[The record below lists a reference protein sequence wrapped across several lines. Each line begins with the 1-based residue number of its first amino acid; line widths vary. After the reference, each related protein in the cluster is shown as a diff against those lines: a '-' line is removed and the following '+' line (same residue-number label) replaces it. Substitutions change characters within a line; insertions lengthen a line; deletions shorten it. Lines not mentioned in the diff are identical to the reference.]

1 MISSNDYGGNYYMND
16 LNILLA
22 NYKNDHNVNPIIN
35 LIGSQIDDNPGDY
48 SEEWRDF
55 ILEVIDITIKWSNQN
70 NSLSDSEV
78 QLLVNCIDNAR
89 SFGNVTNNNRG
100 TDNFYNLVIQKCH
113 NCHNAGILQSRH
125 YLDMLN
131 KSMSLN
137 CYDVVIEL
145 IFERLNSISRKEQKK
160 LYIDCYKAIDGFIG
174 SSDKNRKLE
183 IGKCFFEKADNQQF
197 DPFIFN
203 IFIFHK
209 IEKFRKQCK
218 KYISKG

>member
-1 MISSNDYGGNYYMND
+1 MSD
-16 LNILLA
+16 LNNLLA

-35 LIGSQIDDNPGDY
+35 TIGSQIDDNAGNY
-48 SEEWRDF
+48 SEEWRSF
-55 ILEVIDITIKWSNQN
+55 ILEVIDITIEWSNQN

-78 QLLVNCIDNAR
+78 QLLVNCIDNAK
-89 SFGNVTNNNRG
+89 SFANVTNNNRG
-100 TDNFYNLVIQKCH
+100 TDNFYNLVIQK
-113 NCHNAGILQSRH
+113 CHNAGILQSRH

-160 LYIDCYKAIDGFIG
+160 LYIDCYKAINGFIG

-183 IGKCFFEKADNQQF
+183 IGRCFFEKADEKHC
-197 DPFIFN
+197 DPLILNLFLSE
-203 IFIFHK
+203 K
-209 IEKFRKQCK
+209 IEKFRKQCL

>member
-1 MISSNDYGGNYYMND
+1 MNSSNDYEGNYYMED
-16 LNILLA
+16 LKSLLA
-22 NYKNDHNVNPIIN
+22 NYKNDHDVNPIIN
-35 LIGSQIDDNPGDY
+35 AILCQIDDNAGDY
-48 SEEWRDF
+48 SEEWRHF
-55 ILEVIDITIKWSNQN
+55 ILDVIDSTIEWSNQN

-78 QLLVNCIDNAR
+78 QLLNYCIDNAK
-89 SFGNVTNNNRG
+89 SFGNITNNNIG
-100 TDNFYNLVIQKCH
+100 STNFYYSVIQKCH
-113 NCHNAGILQSRH
+113 KAGILQSRH

-137 CYDVVIEL
+137 CYDVVIQL

-174 SSDKNRKLE
+174 SSDKNRKFE
-183 IGKCFFEKADNQQF
+183 IGKCFFDKADKIQC

-203 IFIFHK
+203 LFLSNK
-209 IEKFRKQCK
+209 IEKFRKQCL